1 MAVHNLEISTDNLL
15 NVVVQMP
22 EKEFDRFFKKVSE
35 LRKKGKNGKISP
47 KESEMI
53 YKINT
58 IIPTNLRERYN
69 ELYDKFR
76 YKTLSEAENQELL
89 KLNDELEMLNAERLK
104 YIGKLAKLRGQT
116 LEEVIQDLKIKTSSK

>member
-76 YKTLSEAENQELL
+76 HKTLSEAENQELL